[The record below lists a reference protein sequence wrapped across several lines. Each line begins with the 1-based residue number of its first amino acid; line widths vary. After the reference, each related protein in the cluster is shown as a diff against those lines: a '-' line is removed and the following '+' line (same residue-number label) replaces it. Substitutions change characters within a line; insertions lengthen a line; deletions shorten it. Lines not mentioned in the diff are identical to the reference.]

1 MSTSGFLKKRIT
13 VARVYGIPVRI
24 DYRWFAVVA
33 LSIWL
38 IATNLQ
44 SDFQIAGLHLRHV
57 DPFTAVFLA
66 TVTTAGLFLSV
77 FGHELSHAL
86 MGRAEGIEIDE
97 IVLHPFGGLTRL
109 GTQPQSPGAEF
120 RIAVAGPAAS
130 FLFGLLALAATKIA
144 DLGGYVATEI
154 VFFLIASGNLLLAI
168 VNLFPGYP
176 LDGGRVLR
184 AILWRSNGNINFATR
199 MSGMCGILIAATII
213 LFGIYIMIAP
223 NWRPAR
229 PYFMGVWSILV
240 GLFLLDT
247 AARVVK
253 SAQDTRLVTVGD
265 AMSPPVSIEP
275 DTTVSKL
282 IDDILPMHRQT
293 TFLVAL
299 NRRLHGILALEDL
312 KTLPRERWRATVA
325 RDVMRPVAPRF
336 LVDPTASLEYAR
348 ELMKENGVG
357 SLAVIN
363 NEGEL
368 VGFLQSGRL
377 RSQRARNST

>member
-1 MSTSGFLKKRIT
+1 MSNLGFFKKRIT

-24 DYRWFAVVA
+24 DYRWFFVVA

-38 IATNLQ
+38 IANNLQ
-44 SDFQIAGLHLRHV
+44 SANQISAWLLQAL
-57 DPFTAVFLA
+57 DPITALILA
-66 TVTTAGLFLSV
+66 TITTAGLFLSV

-109 GTQPQSPGAEF
+109 RTQPQNPRAEF

-130 FLFGLLALAATKIA
+130 FIFALMAFAATKIA
-144 DLGGYVATEI
+144 TLGNYQGTAV
-154 VFFLIASGNLLLAI
+154 VFFLIAWGNLLLAV

-184 AILWRSNGNINFATR
+184 AIIWRSNGNINFATR
-199 MSGMCGILIAATII
+199 MSGICGLLIAGTII
-213 LFGIYIMIAP
+213 LFGVYIMIAP
-223 NWRPAR
+223 NWRPSR

-253 SAQDTRLVTVGD
+253 SAQDTELITVGD
-265 AMSPPVSIEP
+265 AMSPALTIEP
-275 DTTVSKL
+275 ETTVSKL

-299 NRRLHGILALEDL
+299 NRRLHGILALEDI
-312 KTLPRERWRATVA
+312 KALPRDRWRETFA

-336 LVDPTASLEYAR
+336 LVEPSATLDYAR
-348 ELMKENGVG
+348 ELMKQNGVG

-363 NEGEL
+363 SQGEV
-368 VGFLQSGRL
+368 VGFLQSGVRP
-377 RSQRARNST
+377 RKR